1 MKKIEWSRY
10 RGLKALIH
18 LLVPLCVHFIA
29 EEMTV
34 PLLVD
39 VTTKALCDND
49 DGGATSTSCPQAIYL
64 NGFQQTVVGIFRVVM
79 LPYLGQLADEYG
91 RKPLLLLTI
100 SASIF
105 PFAVLAWSDSKKYL
119 YAYYVLRMISHII
132 SQGSLSCI
140 SVAYVA
146 DVVEDNSM
154 RAAAFG
160 WITGLFAVSNFLG
173 NLLSRVLPEDYIFEV
188 SILLL
193 AVCPVY
199 LKLFLVETIKPVPRQ
214 DQHSSCLETIN
225 NVCKNQYQS
234 VKNGLAVGCNS
245 GTLKQIALITFL
257 YKLGMSGI
265 ASVLLSVFAFNKNQF
280 SDILMLVGI
289 GSIFSQ
295 ILVLPLINPLVG
307 EKGILCIS
315 LLASTAYGLF
325 NGLAWAPWV
334 PYMSAS
340 FEAVYVLMEPATYA
354 IVSKATSS
362 TNQGKAQGF
371 ISAVQSS
378 ATLLSPLAMSP
389 LTSLFLSS
397 EAPFDCKGFSLLC
410 ASVFMVSLSL
420 SLSLSLQP
428 PHPSPLHPLSFK
440 QVKFSAHSSLFR
452 CLLCF
457 SL

>member
-91 RKPLLLLTI
+91 RKPLLLFTI

-188 SILLL
+188 SIILL

-265 ASVLLSVFAFNKNQF
+265 ASVLLYYLKSVFAFNKNQF

-295 ILVLPLINPLVG
+295 TRYEV
-307 EKGILCIS
+307 GILWIIFS
-315 LLASTAYGLF
+315 PLQGLF

-334 PYMSAS
+334 PYISAS
-340 FEAVYVLMEPATYA
+340 FEAVFVLMEPATYA